1 MPPSCSEMEG
11 VAFQRLPIECV
22 VLDFFTDRGQVLLI
36 ISHRIHGTGTFT
48 YMNGCFFYGKL
59 VGN

>member
-11 VAFQRLPIECV
+11 VAFQRLVPIECV

-36 ISHRIHGTGTFT
+36 ISHTIHGTGIFT
-48 YMNGCFFYGKL
+48 YMNGCFL
-59 VGN
+59 W